1 MTRIAWRAVRAHL
14 GQFAMSILAVAL
26 GVAFVT
32 GTFSLREMLSSTFDE
47 IVGASTTADA
57 YVRVPDDGSDVVS
70 GRTSAAPG
78 LPLSLADRLGAV
90 PGVKAVIPSL
100 QGPITLVGADGT
112 AVRSTQAPS
121 FALAYDRRDPSVA
134 SLEGRAPQGPD
145 EILLERHT
153 LDSSG
158 LHVGDRTRVVLLGEV
173 RDVTVVGVVDFGAP
187 MAGATIV
194 LLDPA
199 VEEAAFAAAGTAPA
213 FAVYADA
220 AAGLTEQQLVDRLG
234 PVARDAGAQ
243 ALTGAAMRAETSS
256 QISRQLGFVS
266 TFLLVFAL
274 LALFVGAFIIA
285 NTFTMSVRQR
295 MREFA
300 LLRAVGASPRQ
311 VFGSIVTQSALIG
324 LVGSAI
330 GVLGGLGLVELIGV
344 VLEKMDM
351 TLSTQV
357 PLSASTVVIGLVV
370 GTGVSVAAASLPA
383 RRAAVVPPVEAMRD
397 EVTVNER
404 SLHRRGWTGLVMVV
418 AGTAGVGVAAVRPHL
433 GGAGTLLG
441 VGAGLVLIGTLVVGP
456 VVVPA
461 VVRLLAAPAVAWLRP
476 VGRLAR
482 GNVVRNPRRAANTA
496 GALTIGMALVGAA
509 AVIAAST
516 QASVGALVG
525 SEVRADYV
533 LRTGMSDT
541 IAPALVDKVRA
552 LPSVAQAEGFPWTQV
567 LAAVGHTPTGS
578 DAQSLVAVEPAMVG
592 SLLQPSSSDGSV
604 TGALAGG
611 ELVADK
617 LLASDKGWRIG
628 DTVTVT
634 GPLGEKA
641 LRIGAIARSGAVGQA
656 LWASPA
662 VVDALVPAAQQPDT
676 TVLVKA
682 RPGADLT
689 ALRAELT
696 DLSRPYYVVSVMDS
710 TQFVDGL
717 AAQVN
722 SMLAILYAL
731 LGLSVAIAVL
741 GIVNTL
747 ALSVIERTREIGLLR
762 AVGLGRLQLSGVITV
777 ESVLTAVCGTVIG
790 LAVGIGLASAL
801 PRLYADQG
809 LSQPSIPGSSLTG
822 MLGLAVAV
830 GVVAAVW
837 PAVRAARLPVLDAVA
852 QE

>member
-1 MTRIAWRAVRAHL
+1 MRRIAWRAVRAHL
-14 GQFAMSILAVAL
+14 GQFAMSIVAVAL

-57 YVRVPDDGSDVVS
+57 YVRVPDDGSNVVS
-70 GRTSAAPG
+70 GERSAAPG
-78 LPLSLADRLGAV
+78 LPLSLAGTLERV
-90 PGVKAVIPSL
+90 PGVQAVIPSL
-100 QGPITLVGADGT
+100 SGPITLVGASGT

-134 SLEGRAPQGPD
+134 GLTGRAPVGRD
-145 EILLERHT
+145 EIAVERHT

-158 LHVGDRTRVVLLGEV
+158 LHVGDRTKVVLLGDVHE
-173 RDVTVVGVVDFGAP
+173 VTVVGAVDFGAP

-199 VEEAAFAAAGTAPA
+199 VEQAAFAPAGTTSS
-213 FAVYADA
+213 FQVYADKS
-220 AAGLTEQQLVDRLG
+220 AGLTEQQLVDRLA
-234 PVARDAGAQ
+234 PVASDAHAQ

-256 QISRQLGFVS
+256 QISKQLGFVS

-311 VFGSIVTQSALIG
+311 VFGSILTQSALVG
-324 LVGSAI
+324 VVGSAI

-344 VLEKMDM
+344 VLQRMDM
-351 TLSTQV
+351 TLSTRV
-357 PLSASTVVIGLVV
+357 PLSASTVLIGLVV

-404 SLHRRGWTGLVMVV
+404 SLRLRAWAGLALVV
-418 AGTAGVGVAAVRPHL
+418 AGAAAVVVAAVRPHL
-433 GGAGTLLG
+433 GSAGTLLG
-441 VGAGLVLIGTLVVGP
+441 VGAGFVLIGTLVVGP

-461 VVRLLAAPAVAWLRP
+461 VVRLLAAPAVAWLGP

-516 QASVGALVG
+516 QASVGSLVS
-525 SEVRADYV
+525 SEVSADYV

-541 IAPALVDKVRA
+541 VAPALLQKVQA
-552 LPSVAQAEGFPWTQV
+552 LPSVQQAEGFPWTHV
-567 LAAVGHTPTGS
+567 LAAVGRAPTGA
-578 DAQSLVAVEPAMVG
+578 DGQALVAVEPTMVG
-592 SLLQPSSSDGSV
+592 SLLRPSSTDGPV
-604 TGALAGG
+604 AQTLASG

-617 LLASDKGWRIG
+617 LLAKDKGWKIG
-628 DTVTVT
+628 DTVSVT
-634 GPLGEKA
+634 GPLGEKS

-656 LWASPA
+656 LWASPS
-662 VVDALVPAAQQPDT
+662 VVDTLVPAAQQPDT

-682 RPGADLT
+682 AAGADLN
-689 ALRAELT
+689 ALRTQLT

-710 TQFVDGL
+710 KQFVDGL

-722 SMLAILYAL
+722 QMLDILYAL

-747 ALSVIERTREIGLLR
+747 ALSVIERTREIGMLR

-790 LAVGIGLASAL
+790 LAVGIGLAASL

-809 LSQPSIPGSSLTG
+809 LSQLSVPGSSLAG
-822 MLGLAVAV
+822 MLVLAVLV